1 MHLPHHYHH
10 EIREATKS
18 CECSMPPGTRDG
30 MATAHASPASHWLSM
45 FVPCHMTQTHTHT
58 HPRQIHASQPS
69 GSRNEV
75 SFESVLI
82 GNIGKTRLGTIVG
95 MFGTPKVNAL
105 PLQSV
110 HSFWLNGGAKATASN
125 MWRPSPTIL
134 ALAKPKMKHGMAKHA
149 L

>member
-1 MHLPHHYHH
+1 
-10 EIREATKS
+10 
-18 CECSMPPGTRDG
+18 
-30 MATAHASPASHWLSM
+30 
-45 FVPCHMTQTHTHT
+45 
-58 HPRQIHASQPS
+58 
-69 GSRNEV
+69 V

-110 HSFWLNGGAKATASN
+110 HSFCLNGGAHATASN
-125 MWRPSPTIL
+125 MWHPSSTRL

>member
-1 MHLPHHYHH
+1 MLDAPRHKGWDGNG
-10 EIREATKS
+10 TCKS
-18 CECSMPPGTRDG
+18 RTPVVVDVC
-30 MATAHASPASHWLSM
+30 ALSHDTNTL
-45 FVPCHMTQTHTHT
+45 THTSAAKEWTKHRRRA
-58 HPRQIHASQPS
+58 PSSFPGIHASQPS